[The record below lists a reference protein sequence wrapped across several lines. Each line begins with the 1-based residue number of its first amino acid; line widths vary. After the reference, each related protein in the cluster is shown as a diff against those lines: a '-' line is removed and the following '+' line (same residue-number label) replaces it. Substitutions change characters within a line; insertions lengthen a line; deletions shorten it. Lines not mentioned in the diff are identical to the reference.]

1 MAQESSGLR
10 RDDERTEVRSD
21 LDRDKGLSNTSITEA
36 NAAPD
41 DGDAGLSLSTAD
53 ETTEDSE
60 TAEEAEQIRQEI
72 EETRASMGQ
81 TIDAIQERLS
91 ISNISEQVSEQVSN
105 AIESAK
111 DSVYEATIGKVA
123 NLMKEAGRGI
133 SGSNIGRTISQ
144 NPWPYALIGLG
155 SAWLI
160 YDSMSGSRRR
170 HGGNGRMRLGNSGS
184 RYGER
189 NYLTSQQGTGEGQRS
204 GMLSGA
210 TDTVSNAASNAYG
223 TVASTASNAVHTVSS
238 TASDTYN
245 KAADVAGRAY
255 ERVGEYGHIAQEKY
269 EEYVETKPLAV
280 AAAAAAVGAAIG
292 FAIPST
298 HYEGELVGET
308 RDNLMSKASDAATQL
323 VDKAKEVAGEAG
335 QVVKEELKSATESTS
350 SSTAGFTSTTGSTGT
365 TGRGTT
371 GTTGSSG
378 TTGGG
383 RGTL

>member
-1 MAQESSGLR
+1 MAQESSGLKL
-10 RDDERTEVRSD
+10 DDERPEVRSD
-21 LDRDKGLSNTSITEA
+21 SDRDEGLSSTSITEA
-36 NAAPD
+36 NAYD
-41 DGDAGLSLSTAD
+41 EDAGLSLSTGDVGDDD
-53 ETTEDSE
+53 ESTTDAE
-60 TAEEAEQIRQEI
+60 TAAQTEQLRSEI

-105 AIESAK
+105 AIETAK

-123 NLMKEAGRGI
+123 NFMKEAGRGLT
-133 SGSNIGRTISQ
+133 SSNIGRTISN

-160 YDSMSGSRRR
+160 YSSMGNGGGKRRR
-170 HGGNGRMRLGNSGS
+170 FSGNGGT

-189 NYLTSQQGTGEGQRS
+189 NYLRSQEQGTTGTSSGS
-204 GMLSGA
+204 GMLGGA
-210 TDTVSNAASNAYG
+210 TESVSNAASSAYG
-223 TVASTASNAVHTVSS
+223 AVSS
-238 TASDTYN
+238 TASSAASTVSNTASQTYN

-255 ERVGEYGHIAQEKY
+255 DKVGEYGSLAQEKY
-269 EEYVETKPLAV
+269 GEYVETKPLAV

-298 HYEGELVGET
+298 NYEGQLVGET

-335 QVVKEELKSATESTS
+335 AVIKDEISSATE
-350 SSTAGFTSTTGSTGT
+350 TTGSTG
-365 TGRGTT
+365 
-371 GTTGSSG
+371 GSA
-378 TTGGG
+378 TGGAAG
-383 RGTL
+383 GTSTIRGGGTA

>member
-1 MAQESSGLR
+1 MAQEPSGLR

-21 LDRDKGLSNTSITEA
+21 LDRDEGLSSTSITEA
-36 NAAPD
+36 NAMAAD
-41 DGDAGLSLSTAD
+41 DDAGLSLSTAD

-60 TAEEAEQIRQEI
+60 TAEETEQLRQNI

-133 SGSNIGRTISQ
+133 SGSNIGRTISE

-155 SAWLI
+155 SACLI
-160 YDSMSGSRRR
+160 YDSMSGSRRHR
-170 HGGNGRMRLGNSGS
+170 GIGRMRLGSGGS

-189 NYLTSQQGTGEGQRS
+189 NYLTSQQGTGESNRS

-210 TDTVSNAASNAYG
+210 TESVSNAASSAYG
-223 TVASTASNAVHTVSS
+223 TVASTASNAVNTVSN
-238 TASDTYN
+238 TATQTYS

-255 ERVGEYGHIAQEKY
+255 DRVGEYGHIAQEKY
-269 EEYVETKPLAV
+269 EEYIETKPLAV

-298 HYEGELVGET
+298 QYEGELVGET
-308 RDNLMSKASDAATQL
+308 RDQLMSKASDAATQL

-350 SSTAGFTSTTGSTGT
+350 GSIAGFTSTTGTTGSTGT
-365 TGRGTT
+365 TG
-371 GTTGSSG
+371 
-378 TTGGG
+378 GG
-383 RGTL
+383 RGTV